1 MLNPA
6 QIKRERY
13 EEQFQ
18 MQDQPPP
25 QDYYQAPPP
34 QMVPDQMQ
42 LQQRFPPNLF
52 QATAQLVQHVGRD
65 MAVFENTENS
75 WRCLVFLETVLP
87 VNNMRVMD
95 LKVTYPVQSIAMMNA
110 NLIAVDRPI
119 QYIATL
125 VWKPGT
131 VVPNPAM
138 SIPINDGHMVKYYDV
153 LSTVG
158 KVLETV
164 SKLAIN
170 QDSSRQGFLVSDC
183 LELAE
188 IMFIKLLKR

>member
-52 QATAQLVQHVGRD
+52 QATAQLVSRD
-65 MAVFENTENS
+65 ERLA
-75 WRCLVFLETVLP
+75 R
-87 VNNMRVMD
+87 
-95 LKVTYPVQSIAMMNA
+95 
-110 NLIAVDRPI
+110 
-119 QYIATL
+119 
-125 VWKPGT
+125 
-131 VVPNPAM
+131 VVPNPH
-138 SIPINDGHMVKYYDV
+138 SI
-153 LSTVG
+153 
-158 KVLETV
+158 
-164 SKLAIN
+164 
-170 QDSSRQGFLVSDC
+170 
-183 LELAE
+183 
-188 IMFIKLLKR
+188 